1 MTHFLISSLTL
12 GARTIGDALRNIPPG
27 FDGVEFGVGVEPSE
41 IDHFHAWQQRGGQAL
56 AHNYF
61 PPPPEPFVLN
71 LASSDKEILTKSI
84 TLCRTAIE
92 FCADHSIPA
101 YSVHAGFC
109 VHAHPAD
116 LGRELTQLPRFPKVE
131 ARKIFVESLARLARR
146 ARELGV
152 GLAVENNVVAPM
164 NLVNGRNE
172 LLLGARPQ
180 SLANLI
186 YDTGE
191 NVSILLDLAHLKV
204 SAQTLDFDVADAL
217 EAVKGM
223 VRIVHVSENNGLRD
237 ENRLFETRP
246 WFADFSS
253 SHLKSVEY
261 VVLETVA
268 APRTALT
275 NQAHLLRQTWP

>member
-1 MTHFLISSLTL
+1 MPHFLISSLTL

-27 FDGVEFGVGVEPSE
+27 FDGVEFGVGVEPAD
-41 IDHFHAWQQRGGQAL
+41 IDDLHAWQQRGGQAL

-71 LASSDKEILTKSI
+71 LASIDKEILFKSI

-92 FCADHSIPA
+92 FCSDNSIPI
-101 YSVHAGFC
+101 YSIHAGFC
-109 VHAHPAD
+109 VHARPED
-116 LGRELTQLPRFPKVE
+116 LGSELTQLPRFPKSE
-131 ARKIFVESLARLARR
+131 ARKIFVESLSQLARR
-146 ARELGV
+146 SRELGV

-172 LLLGARPQ
+172 LLLGARPE
-180 SLANLI
+180 SIANLI
-186 YDTGE
+186 FDTGE

-204 SAQTLDFDVADAL
+204 SAQTLNFDVADSL
-217 EAVKGM
+217 EPIKGM
-223 VRIVHVSENNGLRD
+223 VRIVHISENNGLHD
-237 ENRLFETRP
+237 ENKLFTKRP

-253 SHLKSVEY
+253 SLLQSVEY

-268 APRTALT
+268 APREALT
-275 NQAHLLRQTWP
+275 QQAHLLRQIWP